1 MENFLI
7 ISLGAIIG
15 ANLRYWVG
23 GWAVE
28 QFGASFP
35 YGNLIIN
42 LSGSFILGVFMTLA
56 TERFLIDPRWRL
68 FFAIGLLGSYTTF
81 SSYTYESLA
90 LIMNGQ
96 WLLGLLN
103 LFGSALLGGLA
114 VAGGIYL
121 GRII

>member
-7 ISLGAIIG
+7 ISLGAILG

-23 GWAVE
+23 GWAAQ

-42 LSGSFILGVFMTLA
+42 LSGSFILGLFITLA

-90 LIMNGQ
+90 LMMNGQ
-96 WLLGLLN
+96 WLTGLFN

-114 VAGGIYL
+114 VAGGIFL
-121 GRII
+121 GRLI

>member
-7 ISLGAIIG
+7 ISLGAVIG

-23 GWAVE
+23 GWAAQ
-28 QFGASFP
+28 QFGPSFP

-81 SSYTYESLA
+81 SSYTYESLT
-90 LIMNGQ
+90 LMMNGQ
-96 WLLGLLN
+96 WLTGLFN

-114 VAGGIYL
+114 VALGIYL
-121 GRII
+121 GRLI